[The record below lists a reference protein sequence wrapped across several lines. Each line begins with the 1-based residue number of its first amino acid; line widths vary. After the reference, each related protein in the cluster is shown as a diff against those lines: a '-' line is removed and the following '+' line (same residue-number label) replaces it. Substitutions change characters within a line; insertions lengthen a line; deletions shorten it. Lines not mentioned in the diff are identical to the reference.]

1 MQRMVGKDAHEI
13 GDRLAEYEFVVR
25 NIRQGIW
32 RLDAD
37 GTIVFVNPFLA
48 GWLESTPERM
58 IGRNIREFLP
68 GGELGH
74 EREADADRFECEFVT
89 ETGLHRRSIVVSS
102 PLVGSGGRAGR
113 VEVVTDITAEHAV
126 QSRLVQEVQ
135 RMAQLASRD
144 PLTNALNRRAFE
156 LALDDWT
163 SEADAR
169 PFGLILLDLDG
180 LKAINDRLGHEA
192 GDQAIVRFADR
203 LASSVRESDQV
214 YRVGGDEFA
223 ILVPDVSREGLT
235 EIEQRLRESLP
246 FDDRFGDEPVRVAA
260 SIGSAHSSEIGVK
273 MYEYADRAMYGEK
286 RRRRVSDR

>member
-1 MQRMVGKDAHEI
+1 MVGKDAHEI

-37 GTIVFVNPFLA
+37 GTILFVNPFLA

-58 IGRNIREFLP
+58 VGRNVREFLP

-89 ETGLHRRSIVVSS
+89 ETGLLRRSIVVSS
-102 PLVGSGGRAGR
+102 PLTGADGSVGR

-135 RMAQLASRD
+135 RMAHLASRD
-144 PLTNALNRRAFE
+144 PLTNVFNRRAFE
-156 LALDDWT
+156 LALADWAE
-163 SEADAR
+163 EAVRR
-169 PFGLILLDLDG
+169 PFGLILFDLDG

-192 GDQAIVRFADR
+192 GDRAIVQFAER
-203 LASSVRESDQV
+203 LLASVRESDMV
-214 YRVGGDEFA
+214 YRIGGDEFA
-223 ILVPDVSREGLT
+223 VLVPEVSQQGLA
-235 EIEQRLRESLP
+235 EIEQRLRECLP
-246 FDDRFGDEPVRVAA
+246 FDERLNDEPVHVVA
-260 SIGSAHSSEIGVK
+260 SMGSAHSSEFGVK
-273 MYEYADRAMYGEK
+273 IYESADRAMYGDK